1 MINAQ
6 ITVVS
11 CDTLHTSMRVTL
23 LFVLN
28 LQTWTEVN
36 SYCRFVRI
44 QTCFGFWLSVN
55 QMLEILARGQLG
67 FISSLDLSHKYTV
80 YCSTGLLNI
89 ANYRPKINLYCPKY
103 LEDLSFLFFSFC
115 LFCFNFRNCNTS
127 SSVWYSGFNITHGII
142 GLYIHNMRH
151 SCCILG
157 ILYIE
162 NNTNPFP
169 YHSL

>member
-6 ITVVS
+6 IAVVS

-103 LEDLSFLFFSFC
+103 LEDLSFLFF
-115 LFCFNFRNCNTS
+115 LFVCFVLIFVIATL
-127 SSVWYSGFNITHGII
+127 VVVY
-142 GLYIHNMRH
+142 
-151 SCCILG
+151 G
-157 ILYIE
+157 ILVLISHTVLLVYTFI
-162 NNTNPFP
+162 TCDIPVVF
-169 YHSL
+169 

>member
-67 FISSLDLSHKYTV
+67 FISSLHLSHKYTV

-103 LEDLSFLFFSFC
+103 LEDLSFLFF
-115 LFCFNFRNCNTS
+115 LFVCFVLIFVIATL
-127 SSVWYSGFNITHGII
+127 VVVY
-142 GLYIHNMRH
+142 
-151 SCCILG
+151 G
-157 ILYIE
+157 ILVLISHTVLLVYTFI
-162 NNTNPFP
+162 TCDIPVVF
-169 YHSL
+169 